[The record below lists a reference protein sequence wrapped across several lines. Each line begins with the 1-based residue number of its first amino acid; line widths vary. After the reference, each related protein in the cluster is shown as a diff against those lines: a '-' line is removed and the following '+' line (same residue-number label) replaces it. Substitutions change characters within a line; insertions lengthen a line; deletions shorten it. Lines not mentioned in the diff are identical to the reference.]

1 MDFVAVDLGA
11 SSTRYTNAEGKV
23 HYIPNNAVFIKD
35 MGTNLHNEAYDDIP
49 ENNLDVSI
57 WKDGESKF
65 FPMRVLVGSMA
76 DRFGVSMQ
84 RPSQLKKKVDQPIN
98 YMSAVLAVALSKL
111 RCSDLGDTINLFVAL
126 PPAEVAENKFDMR
139 DNLSGKYTVT
149 FNKIGNDGVTLQF
162 TINSVACYEES
173 RLALTQFILDDKH
186 RERISKFSNCNILSI
201 DIGASTTDLA
211 IFKKGQ
217 YINKTGRTFR
227 IGGNLVRD
235 AVTTELRNRFGIEL
249 PADEVDNCISE
260 GRVQRG
266 TKMIPIEDIIS
277 TGKERVANQIIS
289 RFDTYFASLDMSLDQ
304 ISYIVV
310 SGGGSMSSSYIDD
323 EGKLH
328 ETSRPMSDYITNALQ
343 DGCDGVE
350 VIYFGDEPRS
360 ANIKGLGII
369 AEGLKGEIID

>member
-11 SSTRYTNAEGKV
+11 SSTRYTNAEGKI

-35 MGTNLHNEAYDDIP
+35 MGRNLHNEAYDDTP

-57 WKDGESKF
+57 WKEGESKF

-84 RPSQLKKKVDQPIN
+84 RPSQLKKKVEQPIN
-98 YMSAVLAVALSKL
+98 YMSAILSVALSKL
-111 RCSDLGDTINLFVAL
+111 RCQEIGDEINLFVAL
-126 PPAEVAENKFDMR
+126 PPAEVAENKLDMR
-139 DNLSGKYTVT
+139 DNLVGKYTVT
-149 FNKIGNDGVTLQF
+149 FNKLGNSGITFQF
-162 TINSVACYEES
+162 TINNVACYEES
-173 RLALTQFILDDKH
+173 RLAMMEFIFDDKY
-186 RERISKFSNCNILSI
+186 REKSQKISSCNVLSI

-211 IFKKGQ
+211 IFKRGQ
-217 YINKTGRTFR
+217 FINKTGRTFR

-235 AVTTELRNRFGIEL
+235 RVTDSIRKQFGIEI
-249 PADEVDNCISE
+249 PAEEVDRCISE

-266 TKMIPIEDIIS
+266 TQMTLIEDIIAE
-277 TGKERVANQIIS
+277 GKELVAEQIIS
-289 RFDTYFASLDMSLDQ
+289 RLDTYFASLDMSIDQ

-328 ETSRPMSDYITNALQ
+328 ETSRPMSDYITDALQ
-343 DGCDGVE
+343 NSCEWVE
-350 VIYFGDEPRS
+350 VLYFGDEPRS

-369 AEGLKGEIID
+369 AQTLKGEVID

>member
-11 SSTRYTNAEGKV
+11 SSTRYTNIEGKV

-35 MGTNLHNEAYDDIP
+35 MGQNLYNESYDEVP

-65 FPMRVLVGSMA
+65 FPMRVLVGPMA
-76 DRFGVSMQ
+76 DRFGVNMQ
-84 RPSQLKKKVDQPIN
+84 RPSQMKKKVEQPIN
-98 YMSAVLAVALSKL
+98 YMSAILSVALSKL
-111 RCSDLGDTINLFVAL
+111 RCQSMGDTINLFVAL

-139 DNLSGKYTVT
+139 DNLVGKYTVT
-149 FNKIGNDGVTLQF
+149 FNRIGTSGITLQF
-162 TINSVACYEES
+162 TINNVACYEES
-173 RLALTQFILDDKH
+173 RLALMQYILDSNYPG
-186 RERISKFSNCNILSI
+186 RISQFSNCSVLSI

-211 IFKKGQ
+211 IFKKIQ
-217 YINKTGRTFR
+217 YINKTGRTLR

-235 AVTTELRNRFGIEL
+235 EVTNKIRIRLGIEL

-266 TKMIPIEDIIS
+266 TKVYPIEDIVS
-277 TGKERVANQIIS
+277 EGKEKVANQIIS
-289 RFDTYFASLDMSLDQ
+289 RLDTYFASLDMSLDQ
-304 ISYIVV
+304 ISYIIV
-310 SGGGSMSSSYIDD
+310 SGGGSMASSYIDND
-323 EGKLH
+323 GKLH
-328 ETSRPMSDYITNALQ
+328 ETSRPMSDYITDALQ
-343 DGCDGVE
+343 NTCDGVE

-369 AEGLKGEIID
+369 AESLKGEIVD